1 MLVLIAGI
9 TGNLGQPL
17 AKSLL
22 KRGHKVRGLGRS
34 ESKLESGLREQ
45 LESFVTISDY
55 DDLAGL
61 AKGVAG
67 VDAVVCAYAPLQ
79 ILHLEGQL
87 MLWRA
92 SEKAGVKR
100 FISASWNYD
109 WRTMT
114 VGQHE
119 TYDPILMFARQ
130 TALTSEKLKPIYIFT
145 GVLAETLF
153 AVPGHGNFSP
163 AHNGVWDPATKEMH
177 IWGPKSVVWH
187 WTTEADC
194 AEFTAAILERPD
206 AEEVQYWSVCS
217 GEGTLENIANQY
229 GRIRGCDVKVL
240 EKGDLNALRER
251 AHGARAQGTPTLF
264 WMYIGWFYQ
273 LFTVDGT
280 WPLKNLDNDK
290 LGVKTT
296 LLEEFLAQ
304 NPTI

>member
-1 MLVLIAGI
+1 MLILIAGI

-22 KRGHKVRGLGRS
+22 KRGHQVRGLGRS
-34 ESKLESGLREQ
+34 ADKLASDLRSQ
-45 LESFVTISDY
+45 LESFVPISDY

-92 SEKAGVKR
+92 AEKAGVKR

-119 TYDPILMFARQ
+119 TYDPIIMFARQ
-130 TALTSEKLKPIYIFT
+130 TALTSQTLKPVFIFV

-163 AHNGVWDPATKEMH
+163 AHNGVWDPAAKEMH

-194 AEFTAAILERPD
+194 AELTAAI
-206 AEEVQYWSVCS
+206 WSALMLRRCSIGRSALGRGRWRISRMSTAGSEAVRSRSLRKVISMRFARGRFLPVLRVLRRCS
-217 GEGTLENIANQY
+217 GCILVGSISFSL
-229 GRIRGCDVKVL
+229 
-240 EKGDLNALRER
+240 
-251 AHGARAQGTPTLF
+251 
-264 WMYIGWFYQ
+264 WMG
-273 LFTVDGT
+273 
-280 WPLKNLDNDK
+280 
-290 LGVKTT
+290 LG
-296 LLEEFLAQ
+296 L
-304 NPTI
+304 